1 MKTLNL
7 ETAAAFQFVSEY
19 TLQELA
25 ASGTVPGAKI
35 GKCRVFA
42 DEDLE
47 AYVRDEVRRQTA
59 ERRGGKLAV
68 FFRPLMPK
76 YTILVRTFTNVV
88 HRSCVRGFNKK
99 L

>member
-7 ETAAAFQFVSEY
+7 ETAASFLFVSEY

-35 GKCRVFA
+35 GKCWVFT

-59 ERRGGKLAV
+59 ERRGGKLSVPSPVLTPTAFTRSV
-68 FFRPLMPK
+68 RRKTMTPPPL
-76 YTILVRTFTNVV
+76 R
-88 HRSCVRGFNKK
+88 
-99 L
+99 